1 MESLAELQER
11 LSEIPKC
18 AAALSTVFINTRLET
33 SLDLGRSGEGTR
45 CRLSADFQH
54 VLDSNS
60 KPNKHSYFS
69 QIFVSISPNFPTQ
82 TRVLLAVC
90 WEEDVLNSDIC
101 LRLVS
106 HNVAKSAGVSNPS
119 NMNGVNP
126 TCRILVVGRTTSGK
140 ITLLS
145 KVCNPDNATKPVIY
159 DEGGRNIS
167 LTGISGNLR
176 EKALSFFTG
185 DKYDDIILRSSKRG
199 FHDIYH
205 QITYPGSRFVFHAAK
220 GTSSR
225 DIRQIRHFMCD
236 RESALSTAER
246 LHAIWFCIPM
256 NNISPFSDVELSFL
270 NEASRKLP
278 VVIVFTKFEAQ
289 LDKAKFDLLQS
300 PNSIRHLMEAP
311 IRHRSAVHS

>member
-1 MESLAELQER
+1 VESLAELQER

-106 HNVAKSAGVSNPS
+106 HNVAKSAGE
-119 NMNGVNP
+119 
-126 TCRILVVGRTTSGK
+126 GRLQGRSHSSARFAIP
-140 ITLLS
+140 ITLPS
-145 KVCNPDNATKPVIY
+145 
-159 DEGGRNIS
+159 
-167 LTGISGNLR
+167 
-176 EKALSFFTG
+176 LSFMT
-185 DKYDDIILRSSKRG
+185 RG
-199 FHDIYH
+199 
-205 QITYPGSRFVFHAAK
+205 
-220 GTSSR
+220 
-225 DIRQIRHFMCD
+225 
-236 RESALSTAER
+236 AE
-246 LHAIWFCIPM
+246 I
-256 NNISPFSDVELSFL
+256 
-270 NEASRKLP
+270 
-278 VVIVFTKFEAQ
+278 
-289 LDKAKFDLLQS
+289 
-300 PNSIRHLMEAP
+300 
-311 IRHRSAVHS
+311 